1 MSDRLSIELGGRK
14 PVYAEG
20 TLIKID
26 RDEDTITVVFKI
38 SKGIAKYRN
47 GVDGKVRKIE

>member
-1 MSDRLSIELGGRK
+1 MSDRLSIEWGGRE

-38 SKGIAKYRN
+38 SKGIAKYSN
-47 GVDGKVRKIE
+47 GLDKQ